1 MNIGIPQGS
10 ILGPLLF
17 IIYVNDINK
26 VSKCFESILYADD
39 TSLNSTLTVL
49 KSNCRSISNNI
60 NLKLS
65 LINEWL
71 MANKLSLN
79 VKKNLNICYSDTV
92 RPQQRTFLNY
102 N

>member
-39 TSLNSTLTVL
+39 TSLNSTLTII
-49 KSNCRSISNNI
+49 KSNSGSLSSNI
-60 NLKLS
+60 NSELS

-71 MANKLSLN
+71 MANKVSLN
-79 VKKNLNICYSDTV
+79 VKEN
-92 RPQQRTFLNY
+92 
-102 N
+102 